1 MADTPSLPD
10 GPALIVVGGPTDGE
24 IFPLEKDRSVIAG
37 SGRLANL
44 RVGPDEISSAHIKVT
59 WDDTGLYVTDNASHT
74 GTFVNAEATEMAPLL
89 DGDLITFAD
98 PLDKPDWPKLR
109 LHVPP
114 GSVIITAPPPEARLL
129 AEVAKAPEPEPEP
142 EPTPA
147 PAPRPRPTSGSSNY
161 RGPARVQASRGFAIP
176 SLPSVDP
183 KLATAVGG
191 GAAAVV
197 LLVWLLVWLFFGPTP
212 SVASVQPAAGEAGVS
227 VILVGDR
234 FSTDPTKDV
243 VRFGE
248 APAKVTAAG
257 ETSLTVVVPDAAVPG
272 SAALT
277 VQVGRRRSKP
287 AVFQVLK
294 ALRISALEPDVALPG
309 EEVTVKGA
317 GLDNAGL
324 VLAVEGKPT
333 QVFDVQTTSLRF
345 RVPALATDPVRSVP
359 VLLRTREQVAKPVDL
374 MIGKLPL
381 VLTVNPRSVEAGER
395 VTLKG
400 RGFAPDPGANRVHI
414 GRALALVLQA
424 SPTEL
429 TVVAPDL
436 GMSGPAVLT
445 VEAAGRSNSAS
456 IPVQVGAGSSS
467 TYRLR
472 FYAAP
477 AEAAGQVFVATVAG
491 PMLLLASKD
500 DAPSVE
506 ERAAKAALVLSA
518 LADAA
523 GAGRSASVE
532 ARNPPALAV
541 VGGDVILRVTAE
553 DAAAYARPPGVTA
566 KGSAPT
572 PSALAAHWAALV
584 GDALAMFARG
594 ERPTRLFA
602 TTGRAR
608 ALLDLQAEVG
618 FRPGSGV
625 AAIRMAQL
633 SPEAQ
638 QKLRDMA
645 MLPGAPAPGLAGAA
659 VEGRW
664 EGELADSDGVTKAVV
679 VELRLKGIA
688 LSGTLA
694 LGRKVTLQIPLTDV
708 TVQGGN
714 LRFSL
719 RRAGSVHAFE
729 GAIGAGEIEG
739 PLHEGSLQGRTVGRL
754 SLRWVRPPL

>member
-44 RVGPDEISSAHIKVT
+44 RLGPSDISSAHIKVT

-74 GTFVNAEATEMAPLL
+74 GTFVNGEPMEMAPLL

-98 PLDKPDWPKLR
+98 PLQKPDWPKLR

-114 GSVIITAPPPEARLL
+114 GSVIVTAPPPEADP
-129 AEVAKAPEPEPEP
+129 APEAVKAPEPAPA
-142 EPTPA
+142 PTPL
-147 PAPRPRPTSGSSNY
+147 PPRPRPTSPVSNY
-161 RGPARVQASRGFAIP
+161 RGPSRGSARKGFELP
-176 SLPSVDP
+176 SLPSVEP
-183 KLATAVGG
+183 KLVAAVGG
-191 GAAAVV
+191 GMAALV

-212 SVASVQPAAGEAGVS
+212 SVARVQPAAGEAGVS
-227 VILVGDR
+227 VTLVGDR
-234 FSTDPTKDV
+234 FSTDPAKNV

-248 APAKVTAAG
+248 ATAKVTAAG

-277 VQVGRRRSKP
+277 VQVGRRRSTP
-287 AVFQVLK
+287 LAFEVLK

-324 VLAVEGKPT
+324 VLSVEGKAA

-345 RVPALATDPVRSVP
+345 RVPALATDTVRSVP
-359 VLLRTREQVAKPVDL
+359 VLLKTKEQVAKPVDL
-374 MIGKLPL
+374 LIGKLPL
-381 VLTVNPRSVEAGER
+381 VLTVNPRTVEAGDR

-429 TVVAPDL
+429 HVVAPDL
-436 GMSGPAVLT
+436 GMAGPAVLT
-445 VEAAGRSNSAS
+445 VEAAGRSNTAAV
-456 IPVQVGAGSSS
+456 PVQVGAGSSS

-477 AEAAGQVFVATVAG
+477 TEVAGQVFVATVAG
-491 PMLLLASKD
+491 PLLLLASKD

-506 ERAAKAALVLSA
+506 ERALKAASA
-518 LADAA
+518 LDTLADAA
-523 GAGRSASVE
+523 SAGRPAALE
-532 ARNPPALAV
+532 ARSPPALAA
-541 VGGDVILRVTAE
+541 VGGDTILRVTPA
-553 DAAAYARPPGVTA
+553 DAAAYANPPGVA
-566 KGSAPT
+566 GKGSAPT
-572 PSALAAHWAALV
+572 PAALAAHWAALV
-584 GDALAMFARG
+584 GDTLAMFAQG

-602 TTGRAR
+602 ITGRAR
-608 ALLDLQAEVG
+608 ALLDVQAELG

-625 AAIRMAQL
+625 AALRMAQL
-633 SPEAQ
+633 SAEAQ
-638 QKLRDMA
+638 QKLRELA
-645 MLPGAPAPGLAGAA
+645 LLPGAPVQGLAGVA

-664 EGELADSDGVTKAVV
+664 EGELVDSDGVTKAVV
-679 VELRLKGIA
+679 VELRLKGTT

-694 LGRKVTLQIPLTDV
+694 LGRKVALQIPLVDV
-708 TVQGGN
+708 VVQGGT
-714 LRFSL
+714 LRFNL
-719 RRAGSVHAFE
+719 RRAGALHAFE
-729 GAIGAGEIEG
+729 GTIGAGEVAG
-739 PLHEGSLQGRTVGRL
+739 PLHEGTLQGRTVGRL
-754 SLRWVRPPL
+754 TLRYVRP

>member
-44 RVGPDEISSAHIKVT
+44 RLGPSDISSAHIKVT

-74 GTFVNAEATEMAPLL
+74 GTFVNGEPMEMAPLL

-98 PLDKPDWPKLR
+98 PLEKPDWPKLR
-109 LHVPP
+109 LHIPP
-114 GSVIITAPPPEARLL
+114 GSVIITAPPPEPEPPA
-129 AEVAKAPEPEPEP
+129 AAAKPPEPEPA
-142 EPTPA
+142 PA
-147 PAPRPRPTSGSSNY
+147 PPPRPRPTSPASNY
-161 RGPARVQASRGFAIP
+161 RGPARGPAKRGFALP
-176 SLPSVDP
+176 SLPSVEP
-183 KLATAVGG
+183 KLLAAVGG
-191 GAAAVV
+191 GAAALV

-212 SVASVQPAAGEAGVS
+212 SVARVQPAAGEAGVS
-227 VILVGDR
+227 VTLVGDR
-234 FSTDPTKDV
+234 FSTDPTKNE

-248 APAKVTAAG
+248 ATAKVTAAG

-287 AVFQVLK
+287 LAFEVLK

-324 VLAVEGKPT
+324 VLSVEGKATP
-333 QVFDVQTTSLRF
+333 VFDVQTTSLRF
-345 RVPALATDPVRSVP
+345 RVPALATDPVRSAP
-359 VLLRTREQVAKPVDL
+359 VLLKTKEQVAKPVDL
-374 MIGKLPL
+374 LIGKLPL
-381 VLTVNPRSVEAGER
+381 VLTVNPRTVEAGDR
-395 VTLKG
+395 VVLKG

-445 VEAAGRSNSAS
+445 VEAAGRSNSAAV
-456 IPVQVGAGSSS
+456 PVQVGAGSSS

-477 AEAAGQVFVATVAG
+477 TEVAGQVFVATVAG

-506 ERAAKAALVLSA
+506 ERALKASSALSA

-523 GAGRSASVE
+523 GAGRPAAVE

-541 VGGDVILRVTAE
+541 VGGETILRVTPA
-553 DAAAYARPPGVTA
+553 DAAAYANPPGVSA

-572 PSALAAHWAALV
+572 PAALAAHWAALI
-584 GDALAMFARG
+584 GDTVAMFARG

-608 ALLDLQAEVG
+608 ALLDVQAELG

-625 AAIRMAQL
+625 AAVRMAQL
-633 SPEAQ
+633 SAEAQ
-638 QKLRDMA
+638 QKLRELA
-645 MLPGAPAPGLAGAA
+645 LLPGAPVQGLAGAA

-664 EGELADSDGVTKAVV
+664 EGELVDADGVTKAVV
-679 VELRLKGIA
+679 VELRLKGST

-694 LGRKVTLQIPLTDV
+694 LGRKVALQIPLVDV
-708 TVQGGN
+708 VVQGGS
-714 LRFSL
+714 LRFNL

-729 GAIGAGEIEG
+729 GAIGAGEVAG
-739 PLHEGSLQGRTVGRL
+739 PLHEGSLQGKTVGRL
-754 SLRWVRPPL
+754 TLRYVRP